1 MMKCDNCAK
10 RESCRIRMEAI
21 KRMPSV
27 NIAYCTHFKEV
38 EPTPPITNGDKIRAM
53 TDEELCDF
61 ILDKRE
67 NGHCF
72 NDRCY
77 HNDPNK
83 GCDYCTLEW
92 LKQEADHADTD

>member
-1 MMKCDNCAK
+1 MNCKYCKADCAHSGEDRELDK
-10 RESCRIRMEAI
+10 RSCYIPM
-21 KRMPSV
+21 
-27 NIAYCTHFKEV
+27 
-38 EPTPPITNGDKIRAM
+38 TNGDKIRAM

-72 NDRCY
+72 NDKCY

-83 GCDYCTLEW
+83 GCDDCTLEW
-92 LKQEADHADTD
+92 LKQPAR